1 MKDWQCKYCNGYIM
15 VNHSKISVGEKV
27 YFLVYKFDAKNERKK
42 FYKKGIVIGRHDN
55 ILHIESRKKTYK
67 IEQIKVYPL
76 GAPMPFVYNMFW
88 ICGCPCTLQN

>member
-1 MKDWQCKYCNGYIM
+1 
-15 VNHSKISVGEKV
+15 KV

-42 FYKKGIVIGRHDN
+42 LYKKGTVIARCDS

-67 IEQIKVYPL
+67 IEEAKVYPL

-88 ICGCPCTLQN
+88 ICGCESRP

>member
-1 MKDWQCKYCNGYIM
+1 M

-42 FYKKGIVIGRHDN
+42 LYKKGIVVARYDN

-67 IEQIKVYPL
+67 IEQAKVYPL
-76 GAPMPFVYNMFW
+76 GAPMPFVYNM
-88 ICGCPCTLQN
+88 GRVKLEVRHKPPN

>member
-1 MKDWQCKYCNGYIM
+1 M

-42 FYKKGIVIGRHDN
+42 LYKKGIVVARYDN

-67 IEQIKVYPL
+67 IEQAKVGEFKHEVRQFQKPYDNQQAEQISL
-76 GAPMPFVYNMFW
+76 MV
-88 ICGCPCTLQN
+88 

>member
-1 MKDWQCKYCNGYIM
+1 MQRMKG
-15 VNHSKISVGEKV
+15 
-27 YFLVYKFDAKNERKK
+27 KK
-42 FYKKGIVIGRHDN
+42 LYKKGIVIARHDN
-55 ILHIESRKKTYK
+55 ILHIESRKTYK